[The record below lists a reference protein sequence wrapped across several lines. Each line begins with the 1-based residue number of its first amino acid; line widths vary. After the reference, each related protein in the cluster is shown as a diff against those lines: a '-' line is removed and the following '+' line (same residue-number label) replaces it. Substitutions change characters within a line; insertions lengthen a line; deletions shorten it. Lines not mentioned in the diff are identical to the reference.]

1 MVAFLFGTL
10 VTFLTTLF
18 ESSNYIKVTRIYLF
32 PRDSRAGYCLEF
44 IKSPNYKTFD
54 VRHKRF
60 SQFCKGIFN
69 LRGISEYIFREIRP
83 SASRLF
89 NVSVSTLGEISG
101 IALPISLNLVA
112 SFSDSTQSISIDH
125 LPENRATTFRT
136 GHDDMP
142 VYFLRFSLSG
152 NLFIIR

>member
-1 MVAFLFGTL
+1 MAMVAFLFGTL

-32 PRDSRAGYCLEF
+32 PRDSRAGYCLEI

-69 LRGISEYIFREIRP
+69 LRG
-83 SASRLF
+83 
-89 NVSVSTLGEISG
+89 NLGIH
-101 IALPISLNLVA
+101 
-112 SFSDSTQSISIDH
+112 FS
-125 LPENRATTFRT
+125 
-136 GHDDMP
+136 
-142 VYFLRFSLSG
+142 
-152 NLFIIR
+152 